1 MYSSLAIAMN
11 RVKLF
16 VLAAMCFSLF
26 MANLNDTA
34 MNVALPK
41 IQISLGSNVSG
52 LQWILNAYTLPATSL
67 VLPSGTLGDIY
78 GRKRVFLAGLVLFT
92 IASLI
97 CGFAPSL
104 GVLIAGRTV
113 QGIGAAALTP
123 TSLSIL
129 ADTFPEPKEQAKA
142 IGIWGGVSGL
152 ALVAGPVLNGILV
165 DIFGWQSVFFLNVP
179 LGVISFWVT
188 DRVVKKVMPPSKQ
201 SIDVPGL
208 LLSIVFLASLTY
220 ALTEGNNGGWQSPLT
235 LLLLSAAGL
244 SLVAFLVVESQS
256 SQPILPLHLF
266 KNQTFAVVNVV
277 QVLVLFTLVSLLF
290 IFSLFLQQVQGY
302 SAAAV
307 GVCFL
312 PINAAFVIAS
322 IGSGWFAARLGWR
335 FTITTGLT
343 LGSVMILSFI
353 QTSADTE
360 YGSAVW
366 KLVLLGFGTGL
377 AVSPLTAAAMSSA
390 PSTQAG
396 IASAVFNT
404 STYLGLVLGVALQ
417 GTIFKQRLASDLARS
432 LSAWGLPSNI
442 QNQLITD
449 VLSGKAKVPN
459 NLPPNISLLAL
470 HQATS
475 HAFVSG
481 LHAVI
486 LVAGLALLTGALLI
500 LVFVQPTSKR
510 RPSFLKAV
518 NPWVAGLVV
527 TSSLSLG
534 AAAYVI
540 TQAQKTRLT
549 PVSPSVAPATAVT
562 ALGRLEPKG
571 EVIKLSVINAQD
583 SRVDKLL
590 VEEGDR
596 VKAGQVIALLQ
607 GIDKKQ
613 AACAEAEQN
622 LAVQQAKLAQV
633 KAGDT
638 KAGELAAQK
647 AIIALRKA
655 QLRTET
661 VVKMAAIASAEAE
674 LYNAEPTYKRYQTLH
689 QEGAVTTSNLDD
701 KREKFKTGQ
710 AKLIAAKADLDNT
723 VSTLEQQI
731 LQEESMLDKLRE
743 VRPVDVQVVEF
754 QVKYAQTQVAKALAD
769 LDDIYVRVP
778 VAGQILKINTRIGE
792 QVNTSLGIVE
802 LGRTEQMYAIAEVY
816 ETDVGKVRLGQR
828 ATVLSENGGFS
839 GKLQG
844 TVDHIGLQIKK
855 KNVLD
860 SDPAAEKDARVVEV
874 LVRIDPKDNSKV
886 ESLTNMQVRVRID
899 LNPTRTSIDVSDP
912 VTVKALAR

>member
-1 MYSSLAIAMN
+1 MAMN
-11 RVKLF
+11 RVKVL
-16 VLAAMCFSLF
+16 VLAAMCFGLF

-34 MNVALPK
+34 VNVALPK
-41 IQISLGSNVSG
+41 IQLSLGSNVSG
-52 LQWILNAYTLPATSL
+52 LQWILNAYALPATSL

-78 GRKRVFLAGLVLFT
+78 GRKRVFLTGLVLFT
-92 IASLI
+92 MASLI

-104 GVLIAGRTV
+104 GVLIAGRTL
-113 QGIGAAALTP
+113 QGIGAAALIP

-129 ADTFPEPKEQAKA
+129 VDTFPEPKEQAKA

-152 ALVAGPVLNGILV
+152 ALVAGPVLNGLLV
-165 DIFGWQSVFFLNVP
+165 EIFGWQSVFFLNVP
-179 LGVISFWVT
+179 LGAIAFWVT
-188 DRVVKKVMPPSKQ
+188 SGVVKKGVHPKKQ

-208 LLSIVFLASLTY
+208 VLSIVFLSSLTY
-220 ALTEGNNGGWQSPLT
+220 ALTEGSNGGWQSPLI

-256 SQPILPLHLF
+256 SQPLLPLHLF
-266 KNQTFAVVNVV
+266 KNQTYAVVNVV
-277 QVLVLFTLVSLLF
+277 QVSVMFTLVSLLF
-290 IFSLFLQQVQGY
+290 IFSLFLQQVHGY

-312 PINAAFVIAS
+312 PMNAAFVIAS

-343 LGSVMILSFI
+343 LASVMIFSFI

-360 YGSAVW
+360 YGTLLW
-366 KLVLLGFGTGL
+366 KLVLSGFGAGL
-377 AVSPLTAAAMSSA
+377 AVSPLTAVAMSSA

-396 IASAVFNT
+396 IASAVLNT
-404 STYLGLVLGVALQ
+404 STCLGLVLGVALQ
-417 GTIFKQRLASDLARS
+417 GSIFKQRLASDLARS
-432 LSAWGLPSNI
+432 LSAWHLPSNI
-442 QNQLITD
+442 QNELIAE
-449 VLSGKAKVPN
+449 VLSGNVKVSN
-459 NLPPNISLLAL
+459 HLPANISLLAF
-470 HQATS
+470 HQATH

-500 LVFVQPTSKR
+500 LVFAQPTSKR
-510 RPSFLKAV
+510 RPSFLRSV
-518 NPWVAGLVV
+518 NPWVAGLVVV

-540 TQAQKTRLT
+540 SQTQKTRLT
-549 PVSPSVAPATAVT
+549 PPLPPSVAPATAVT

-571 EVIKLSVINAQD
+571 EVIKLSVIDAQD

-607 GIDKKQ
+607 GMDKKQ

-622 LAVQQAKLAQV
+622 LAVERAKLAQV

-638 KAGELAAQK
+638 KAGEIAAQK

-661 VVKMAAIASAEAE
+661 VVKTAAIASAEAE

-689 QEGAVTTSNLDD
+689 QAGAVTTSNLDD

-731 LQEESMLDKLRE
+731 LQEEAMLDKLRE
-743 VRPVDVQVVEF
+743 VRPVD
-754 QVKYAQTQVAKALAD
+754 
-769 LDDIYVRVP
+769 
-778 VAGQILKINTRIGE
+778 
-792 QVNTSLGIVE
+792 
-802 LGRTEQMYAIAEVY
+802 
-816 ETDVGKVRLGQR
+816 
-828 ATVLSENGGFS
+828 LSS
-839 GKLQG
+839 
-844 TVDHIGLQIKK
+844 
-855 KNVLD
+855 
-860 SDPAAEKDARVVEV
+860 
-874 LVRIDPKDNSKV
+874 
-886 ESLTNMQVRVRID
+886 M
-899 LNPTRTSIDVSDP
+899 
-912 VTVKALAR
+912 